1 MAASWGMADRWGDCD
16 FVGGLSRNFALGREI
31 RVSIEIY
38 GIFRKGVLDDE
49 EVSSR

>member
-1 MAASWGMADRWGDCD
+1 MADRWGDCD
-16 FVGGLSRNFALGREI
+16 FVGGLSRNFALGCEI